1 MDKSAI
7 FRFLFTPKSAIFRFW
22 FLSEFYATVANSRQL
37 SPTIANSCQGCYAC
51 PVLVILC
58 TISPQQKTTCAR
70 LLGNTI
76 AILHPSFF
84 ETRFCLQKKTSFCNP
99 IVTQKN
105 IAPRASREL
114 GFWSTMRDGHMGLRP
129 PKCSKHFHKIITTQ
143 LSTFFRST
151 TRYNR
156 PHQKRHPN
164 QSYEILHR
172 RGFFV
177 GLVHSAKKASTS
189 IVLKIFE
196 A

>member
-1 MDKSAI
+1 MG
-7 FRFLFTPKSAIFRFW
+7 KSAIFRFW
-22 FLSEFYATVANSRQL
+22 ISTPVLSPTLANSRQL
-37 SPTIANSCQGCYAC
+37 LPSMLRLSSFSNSVYDIA
-51 PVLVILC
+51 
-58 TISPQQKTTCAR
+58 TTKITCVR
-70 LLGNTI
+70 LYGNTI

-99 IVTQKN
+99 NVTQKN
-105 IAPRASREL
+105 IAPMASREL

-129 PKCSKHFHKIITTQ
+129 PKRSKHFHKIITTQ
-143 LSTFFRST
+143 LSTFFWST